1 MVVMLVEQVFNMN
14 LGRVM
19 GDIIMN
25 IKIIII
31 LITISIIGGIAISYN
46 NITSQNSLMT
56 NQTVK
61 YIQANNPTPKK
72 IVELYPPQ
80 IVLPRTQSVYGN
92 LTNYSVVLNCTIP
105 NYITTAPL
113 LVQYNASATESQ
125 AKEIAEKIFG
135 MKNVTVLEPM
145 YRGEITL
152 ATEDLGQILEVHSLN
167 TLFYSNP
174 SSNVEKSNGSI
185 REIADDFTKKLDEY
199 LIFDTD
205 ITRNCSSIQPSGWS
219 TETSLNGTIIS
230 TKITSYSVGY
240 SYYIDKVPIV
250 GGAASFCYFFQGKTI
265 DMAKLRIP
273 IVKIAGV
280 QNVTV
285 TPSQALQN
293 FISGW
298 GVSSNIVPT
307 TLTGFLPETGRCI
320 VNRVRLVYYSD
331 WSFKKQYSH
340 YPVLLYE
347 ISGKLEYLEN
357 GKEVSEPFTT
367 YEYTTG

>member
-1 MVVMLVEQVFNMN
+1 MLRNQSMKPSETASINHIPPSQKIFNTPSPQE
-14 LGRVM
+14 
-19 GDIIMN
+19 
-25 IKIIII
+25 I
-31 LITISIIGGIAISYN
+31 LATN
-46 NITSQNSLMT
+46 PPPSQLP
-56 NQTVK
+56 TVLS
-61 YIQANNPTPKK
+61 A
-72 IVELYPPQ
+72 
-80 IVLPRTQSVYGN
+80 YGN
-92 LTNYSVVLNCTIP
+92 LTKYNLIMNCSLP
-105 NYITTAPL
+105 EKLDSAPF
-113 LVQYNASATESQ
+113 LVQYNVTTTEAQ
-125 AKEIAEKIFG
+125 AKEIAREVFG
-135 MKNVTVLEPM
+135 MKNVTVLESM

-152 ATEDLGQILEVHSLN
+152 ATEDMGKILEVHGLN

-199 LIFDTD
+199 LVFDTD
-205 ITRNCSSIQPSGWS
+205 ITRNFSSIQPSGWS

-293 FISGW
+293 FISGL
-298 GVSSNIVPT
+298 GVSSNVVPT
-307 TLTGFLPETGRCI
+307 TMTGFLPETGRCI
-320 VNRVRLVYYSD
+320 VNGVRLVYYSD
-331 WSFKKQYSH
+331 WSFKKQYSR
-340 YPVLLYE
+340 YPILLYE

-357 GKEVSEPFTT
+357 GKEVSESFTT
-367 YEYTTG
+367 YEYATG